1 MNVLNDNGHSQ
12 LLHTTI
18 KRQNMNTQHT
28 VRNKWTQARWCG
40 LHNEL
45 LISQQINALH
55 SEIKQ
60 NPFPF
65 KNGQQHWS
73 TLQWSKPHGC
83 STVYCKVGTSRGL
96 CNGRSAPPGVC
107 ARESA
112 PPGVCAGES
121 APPGVCAMEGRHLQ
135 GSVQW
140 RVGTSRGPCNG
151 ESAPPGVRAMES
163 RHLQGSV
170 QWSQHL
176 QGSVQWSQHLQGCSQ
191 WLTVNPWFPGAGQ
204 EPTPQA
210 RRAVTSTT
218 RGLIWLQP
226 ITGVAQTAAPAILL
240 CSTLSSHCHVL
251 CSTIKL
257 SSHCRVQYP

>member
-107 ARESA
+107 AREGQHLQGSVQ
-112 PPGVCAGES
+112 GSQHLQGSVQGS
-121 APPGVCAMEGRHLQ
+121 QHLQ

-140 RVGTSRGPCNG
+140 RVGTSRGLCNG
-151 ESAPPGVRAMES
+151 GSAPPGVRAMES
-163 RHLQGSV
+163 RHRQGSV
-170 QWSQHL
+170 QWRV
-176 QGSVQWSQHLQGCSQ
+176 G
-191 WLTVNPWFPGAGQ
+191 
-204 EPTPQA
+204 
-210 RRAVTSTT
+210 TS
-218 RGLIWLQP
+218 RGLCN
-226 ITGVAQTAAPAILL
+226 GV
-240 CSTLSSHCHVL
+240 STS
-251 CSTIKL
+251 
-257 SSHCRVQYP
+257 RVVVSG